1 MKQIFLTNKIL
12 TLNEKS
18 LKYTALPNE
27 LLKILDK
34 LNNEGF
40 ILIGCRTGCSNKMDN
55 TYQFYNRIWLPACKE
70 IKKQGFDLKIEKQK
84 IENGW
89 ATLSGGFWEEYV
101 FSIY

>member
-1 MKQIFLTNKIL
+1 MKEIYLTNKIL
-12 TLNEKS
+12 ALNEKA

-27 LLKILDK
+27 LLKKLVK
-34 LNNEGF
+34 LNNERF
-40 ILIGCRTGCSNKMDN
+40 ILIGYRTGCGNKTDD
-55 TYQFYNRIWLPACKE
+55 TYQFYNKIWLTACKE
-70 IKKQGFDLKIEKQK
+70 IKKQGFVLKIEKQK